1 MSCCEMS
8 EIYTRDWCSSYLSL
22 RSQARIK
29 QLHISAADTRPSANT
44 VIEMAGGS
52 RSGQ

>member
-1 MSCCEMS
+1 MF
-8 EIYTRDWCSSYLSL
+8 EIYPWLL
-22 RSQARIK
+22 QLLFIFPSQARIK